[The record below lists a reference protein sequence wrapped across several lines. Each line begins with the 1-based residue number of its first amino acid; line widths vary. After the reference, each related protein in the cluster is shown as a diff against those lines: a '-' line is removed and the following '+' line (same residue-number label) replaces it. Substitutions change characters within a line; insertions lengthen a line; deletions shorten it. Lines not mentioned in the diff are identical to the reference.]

1 MDRTER
7 EASIA
12 RIMAERTGT
21 RPEDWYCVYRA
32 RHGMLAAC
40 EAVRATIGEGHVV
53 TQLLTCCTAVDPIL
67 AAGLIPRY
75 GEVSA
80 DTASL
85 DPAALP
91 LDSSVRAVM
100 LQHTFGLV
108 DDGASRR
115 IASAAHK
122 AGALVFEDCAHGVA
136 RMAKGPDGSP
146 LADVSFHS
154 FGVEKMLHAQFGG
167 AVWVNPEG
175 ASPRC
180 CKCCASASRSSP
192 SPEPTLRRSPGRSSS
207 GTESSTTCR
216 FPLRAGL
223 EDSSPRP
230 GFSNPPFRMRSVVA
244 VSRTT
249 PCVPSDAICDAVIE
263 AFGCLDEDVVTRT
276 EATRAYSELLAD
288 VPGVTL
294 LSSAAQGPY
303 QPLLKYPVLVADAA
317 TSDAVCEACCAAG
330 HYMTVWYRPELGP
343 GVLDESAYHVP
354 VDRSAIPVCDDMV
367 QRIPHA
373 PHQPGGR
380 GRTSRG
386 RCAQRRGLFI
396 ETAGPFLAPGRRR
409 YNRYPM

>member
-40 EAVRATIGEGHVV
+40 EAVYATIGEGHVV

-67 AAGLIPRY
+67 AAGLTPRY

-85 DPAALP
+85 DPSVLP

-115 IASAAHK
+115 IASAAHE
-122 AGALVFEDCAHGVA
+122 AGSLVFEDCAHGVA

-154 FGVEKMLHAQFGG
+154 FGVEKMLHTQFGG

-175 ASPRC
+175 ASPEVLQVLRERL
-180 CKCCASASRSSP
+180 AQLPVTGAHLTALTGTFVFWNRVFNHLP
-192 SPEPTLRRSPGRSSS
+192 LPVARGLRRFLSA
-207 GTESSTTCR
+207 T
-216 FPLRAGL
+216 GL
-223 EDSSPRP
+223 FEP
-230 GFSNPPFRMRSVVA
+230 A
-244 VSRTT
+244 VSDEERRGGVSHD
-249 PCVPSDAICDAVIE
+249 PMRPSDAICDAVIE
-263 AFGCLDEDVVTRT
+263 AFGCLDEDVVVRI

-294 LSSAAQGPY
+294 LASAAQGPY

-367 QRIPHA
+367 RRILTLPTNQGA
-373 PHQPGGR
+373 EGAREVVEVLKGVV
-380 GRTSRG
+380 SS
-386 RCAQRRGLFI
+386 
-396 ETAGPFLAPGRRR
+396 
-409 YNRYPM
+409 

>member
-32 RHGMLAAC
+32 RHGMLSAC
-40 EAVRATIGEGHVV
+40 EAVCATIGEGHVV

-115 IASAAHK
+115 IASAAHE

-154 FGVEKMLHAQFGG
+154 FGVEKMLHTQFGG

-175 ASPRC
+175 ASPEVLQVLRERL
-180 CKCCASASRSSP
+180 AQLPVTGAHLTALTGTFVFWNRVFNHLP
-192 SPEPTLRRSPGRSSS
+192 LPVARGLRRFLSA
-207 GTESSTTCR
+207 T
-216 FPLRAGL
+216 GL
-223 EDSSPRP
+223 FEP
-230 GFSNPPFRMRSVVA
+230 A
-244 VSRTT
+244 VSDEERRGGVSHD
-249 PCVPSDAICDAVIE
+249 PMRPSDAICDAVIE

-294 LSSAAQGPY
+294 LASAAQGPY

-367 QRIPHA
+367 RRILTLPTNQGA
-373 PHQPGGR
+373 EGAREVVEVLKGVV
-380 GRTSRG
+380 SS
-386 RCAQRRGLFI
+386 
-396 ETAGPFLAPGRRR
+396 
-409 YNRYPM
+409 

>member
-175 ASPRC
+175 ASPEVLQVLRERL
-180 CKCCASASRSSP
+180 AQLPVTGAHLTALTGTFVFWNRVFNHLP
-192 SPEPTLRRSPGRSSS
+192 LPVARGLRRFLSA
-207 GTESSTTCR
+207 T
-216 FPLRAGL
+216 GL
-223 EDSSPRP
+223 FEP
-230 GFSNPPFRMRSVVA
+230 A
-244 VSRTT
+244 VSDEERRGGVSHD
-249 PCVPSDAICDAVIE
+249 PMRPSDAICDAVIE

-367 QRIPHA
+367 QRILTLPTNQGA
-373 PHQPGGR
+373 EGARAVVDVLKGVV
-380 GRTSRG
+380 SS
-386 RCAQRRGLFI
+386 
-396 ETAGPFLAPGRRR
+396 
-409 YNRYPM
+409 

>member
-40 EAVRATIGEGHVV
+40 EAVHATIGEGHVV

-67 AAGLIPRY
+67 VAGLIPRY

-115 IASAAHK
+115 IASAAHE

-175 ASPRC
+175 ASPEVLQVLRERL
-180 CKCCASASRSSP
+180 AQLPVTGAHLTALTGTFVFWNRVFNHLP
-192 SPEPTLRRSPGRSSS
+192 LPVARGLRRFLSA
-207 GTESSTTCR
+207 T
-216 FPLRAGL
+216 GL
-223 EDSSPRP
+223 FEP
-230 GFSNPPFRMRSVVA
+230 A
-244 VSRTT
+244 VSDEERRGGVSHD
-249 PCVPSDAICDAVIE
+249 PMRPSDAICDAVIE

-294 LSSAAQGPY
+294 LASAAQGPY

-367 QRIPHA
+367 QRILTLPTNQGA
-373 PHQPGGR
+373 EGARAVVDVLKGVV
-380 GRTSRG
+380 SS
-386 RCAQRRGLFI
+386 
-396 ETAGPFLAPGRRR
+396 
-409 YNRYPM
+409 

>member
-40 EAVRATIGEGHVV
+40 EAVYATIGEGHVV

-67 AAGLIPRY
+67 AAGLTPRY

-85 DPAALP
+85 DPAVLP

-115 IASAAHK
+115 IASAAHE

-154 FGVEKMLHAQFGG
+154 FGVEKMLHTQFGG

-175 ASPRC
+175 G
-180 CKCCASASRSSP
+180 
-192 SPEPTLRRSPGRSSS
+192 SPEVLQVLRERLAQLPVTGAHLTALTGTFVFWNRVFNHLPLPVARGLRRFLSA
-207 GTESSTTCR
+207 T
-216 FPLRAGL
+216 GL
-223 EDSSPRP
+223 FEP
-230 GFSNPPFRMRSVVA
+230 A
-244 VSRTT
+244 VSDEERRGGVSHD
-249 PCVPSDAICDAVIE
+249 PMRPSDAICDAVVE
-263 AFGCLDEDVVTRT
+263 AFGCLDEDVVARI

-294 LSSAAQGPY
+294 LASAAQGPY

-367 QRIPHA
+367 RRILTLPTNQGA
-373 PHQPGGR
+373 VGAREVVEVLKGVV
-380 GRTSRG
+380 SS
-386 RCAQRRGLFI
+386 
-396 ETAGPFLAPGRRR
+396 
-409 YNRYPM
+409 

>member
-115 IASAAHK
+115 IASAAHE

-175 ASPRC
+175 ASPEVLQVLRERL
-180 CKCCASASRSSP
+180 AQLPVTGAHLTALTGTFVFWNRVFNHLP
-192 SPEPTLRRSPGRSSS
+192 LPVARGLRRFLSA
-207 GTESSTTCR
+207 T
-216 FPLRAGL
+216 GL
-223 EDSSPRP
+223 FEP
-230 GFSNPPFRMRSVVA
+230 A
-244 VSRTT
+244 VSDEERRGGVSHD
-249 PCVPSDAICDAVIE
+249 PMRPSDAICDAVIE

-294 LSSAAQGPY
+294 LASAAQGPY

-367 QRIPHA
+367 QRILTLPTNQGA
-373 PHQPGGR
+373 EGARAVVDVLKGVV
-380 GRTSRG
+380 SS
-386 RCAQRRGLFI
+386 
-396 ETAGPFLAPGRRR
+396 
-409 YNRYPM
+409 

>member
-85 DPAALP
+85 DSAALP

-115 IASAAHK
+115 IASAAHE

-175 ASPRC
+175 ASPEVLQVLRERL
-180 CKCCASASRSSP
+180 AQLPVTGAHLTALTGTFVFWNRVFNHLP
-192 SPEPTLRRSPGRSSS
+192 LPVARGLRRFLSA
-207 GTESSTTCR
+207 T
-216 FPLRAGL
+216 GL
-223 EDSSPRP
+223 FEP
-230 GFSNPPFRMRSVVA
+230 A
-244 VSRTT
+244 VSDEERRGGVSHD
-249 PCVPSDAICDAVIE
+249 PMRPSDAICDAVIE

-294 LSSAAQGPY
+294 LASAAQGPY

-367 QRIPHA
+367 QRILTLPTNQGA
-373 PHQPGGR
+373 EGARAVVDVLKGVV
-380 GRTSRG
+380 SS
-386 RCAQRRGLFI
+386 
-396 ETAGPFLAPGRRR
+396 
-409 YNRYPM
+409 

>member
-32 RHGMLAAC
+32 RHGMLSAC
-40 EAVRATIGEGHVV
+40 EAVCATIGEGHVV

-67 AAGLIPRY
+67 AAGLTPRY

-85 DPAALP
+85 DPAVLP

-115 IASAAHK
+115 IASAAHE

-154 FGVEKMLHAQFGG
+154 FGVEKMLHTQFGG

-175 ASPRC
+175 ASPEVLQVLRERL
-180 CKCCASASRSSP
+180 AQLPVTGAHLTALTGTFVFWNRVFNHLP
-192 SPEPTLRRSPGRSSS
+192 LPVARGLRRFLSA
-207 GTESSTTCR
+207 T
-216 FPLRAGL
+216 GL
-223 EDSSPRP
+223 FEP
-230 GFSNPPFRMRSVVA
+230 A
-244 VSRTT
+244 VSDEERRGGVSHD
-249 PCVPSDAICDAVIE
+249 PMRPSDAICDAVIE
-263 AFGCLDEDVVTRT
+263 AFGCLDEDVVARI

-294 LSSAAQGPY
+294 LASAAQGPY
-303 QPLLKYPVLVADAA
+303 QPLLKYPVLVAVAA

-367 QRIPHA
+367 RRILTLPTNQGA
-373 PHQPGGR
+373 EGAREVVEVLKGVV
-380 GRTSRG
+380 SS
-386 RCAQRRGLFI
+386 
-396 ETAGPFLAPGRRR
+396 
-409 YNRYPM
+409 

>member
-115 IASAAHK
+115 IASAAHE

-175 ASPRC
+175 ASPEVLQVLRERLVQLPVTG
-180 CKCCASASRSSP
+180 AHLTALTGTFVFWNRVFNHLP
-192 SPEPTLRRSPGRSSS
+192 LPVARGLRRFLSA
-207 GTESSTTCR
+207 T
-216 FPLRAGL
+216 GL
-223 EDSSPRP
+223 FEP
-230 GFSNPPFRMRSVVA
+230 A
-244 VSRTT
+244 VSDEERRGGVSHD
-249 PCVPSDAICDAVIE
+249 PMRPSDAICDAVIE

-294 LSSAAQGPY
+294 LASAAQGPY

-367 QRIPHA
+367 QRILTLPTNQGA
-373 PHQPGGR
+373 EGARAVVDVLKGVV
-380 GRTSRG
+380 SS
-386 RCAQRRGLFI
+386 
-396 ETAGPFLAPGRRR
+396 
-409 YNRYPM
+409 

>member
-1 MDRTER
+1 MDQTER

-115 IASAAHK
+115 IASAAHE

-175 ASPRC
+175 ASPEVLQVLRERL
-180 CKCCASASRSSP
+180 AQLPVTGAHLTALTGTFVFWNRVFNHLP
-192 SPEPTLRRSPGRSSS
+192 LPVARGLRRFLSA
-207 GTESSTTCR
+207 T
-216 FPLRAGL
+216 GL
-223 EDSSPRP
+223 FEP
-230 GFSNPPFRMRSVVA
+230 A
-244 VSRTT
+244 VSDEERRGGVSHD
-249 PCVPSDAICDAVIE
+249 PMRPSDAICDAVIE

-294 LSSAAQGPY
+294 LASAAQGPY

-367 QRIPHA
+367 QRILTLPTNQGA
-373 PHQPGGR
+373 EGARAVVDVLKGVV
-380 GRTSRG
+380 SS
-386 RCAQRRGLFI
+386 
-396 ETAGPFLAPGRRR
+396 
-409 YNRYPM
+409 

>member
-115 IASAAHK
+115 IASAAHE

-154 FGVEKMLHAQFGG
+154 FGVEKMLHTQFGG

-175 ASPRC
+175 ASPEVLQVLRERL
-180 CKCCASASRSSP
+180 AQLPVTGAHLTALTGTFVFWNRVFNHLP
-192 SPEPTLRRSPGRSSS
+192 LPVARGLRRFLSA
-207 GTESSTTCR
+207 T
-216 FPLRAGL
+216 GL
-223 EDSSPRP
+223 FEP
-230 GFSNPPFRMRSVVA
+230 A
-244 VSRTT
+244 VSDEERRGGVSHD
-249 PCVPSDAICDAVIE
+249 PMRPSDAICDAAIE

-294 LSSAAQGPY
+294 LASAAQGPY

-367 QRIPHA
+367 RRILTLPTNQGA
-373 PHQPGGR
+373 EGAREVVEVLKGVV
-380 GRTSRG
+380 SS
-386 RCAQRRGLFI
+386 
-396 ETAGPFLAPGRRR
+396 
-409 YNRYPM
+409 

>member
-115 IASAAHK
+115 IASAAHE

-175 ASPRC
+175 ASPEVLQVLRERL
-180 CKCCASASRSSP
+180 AQLPVTGAHLTALTGTFVFWNRVFNHLP
-192 SPEPTLRRSPGRSSS
+192 LPVARGLRRFLSA
-207 GTESSTTCR
+207 T
-216 FPLRAGL
+216 GL
-223 EDSSPRP
+223 FEP
-230 GFSNPPFRMRSVVA
+230 A
-244 VSRTT
+244 VSDEERRGG
-249 PCVPSDAICDAVIE
+249 VSHDLMRPSDAICDAVIE

-294 LSSAAQGPY
+294 LASAAQGPY

-367 QRIPHA
+367 QRILTLPTNQGA
-373 PHQPGGR
+373 EGARAVVDVLKGVV
-380 GRTSRG
+380 SS
-386 RCAQRRGLFI
+386 
-396 ETAGPFLAPGRRR
+396 
-409 YNRYPM
+409 

>member
-32 RHGMLAAC
+32 RHGMLSAC
-40 EAVRATIGEGHVV
+40 EAVCATIGEGHVV

-115 IASAAHK
+115 IASAAHE

-154 FGVEKMLHAQFGG
+154 FGVEKMLHTQFGG

-175 ASPRC
+175 ASPEVLQVLRERL
-180 CKCCASASRSSP
+180 AQLPVTGAHLTALTGTFVFWNRVFNHLP
-192 SPEPTLRRSPGRSSS
+192 LPVARGLRRFLSA
-207 GTESSTTCR
+207 T
-216 FPLRAGL
+216 GL
-223 EDSSPRP
+223 FEP
-230 GFSNPPFRMRSVVA
+230 A
-244 VSRTT
+244 VSDEERRGGVSHD
-249 PCVPSDAICDAVIE
+249 PMRPSDAICDAVIE
-263 AFGCLDEDVVTRT
+263 AFGCLDEDVVARI

-294 LSSAAQGPY
+294 LASAAQGPY

-367 QRIPHA
+367 RRILTLPTNQGA
-373 PHQPGGR
+373 VGAREVVEVLKGVV
-380 GRTSRG
+380 SS
-386 RCAQRRGLFI
+386 
-396 ETAGPFLAPGRRR
+396 
-409 YNRYPM
+409 

>member
-115 IASAAHK
+115 IASAAHE

-175 ASPRC
+175 ASPEVLQVLRERL
-180 CKCCASASRSSP
+180 AQLPVTGAHLTALTGTFVFWNRVFNHLP
-192 SPEPTLRRSPGRSSS
+192 LPVARGLRRFLSA
-207 GTESSTTCR
+207 T
-216 FPLRAGL
+216 GL
-223 EDSSPRP
+223 FEP
-230 GFSNPPFRMRSVVA
+230 A
-244 VSRTT
+244 VSDEERRGGVSHD
-249 PCVPSDAICDAVIE
+249 PMRPSDAICDAVIE

-294 LSSAAQGPY
+294 LASAAQGPY

-354 VDRSAIPVCDDMV
+354 IDRSAIPVCDDMV
-367 QRIPHA
+367 QRILTLPTNQGA
-373 PHQPGGR
+373 EGARAVVDVLKGVV
-380 GRTSRG
+380 SS
-386 RCAQRRGLFI
+386 
-396 ETAGPFLAPGRRR
+396 
-409 YNRYPM
+409 

>member
-40 EAVRATIGEGHVV
+40 EAVCATIGEGHVV

-67 AAGLIPRY
+67 AAGLTPRY

-85 DPAALP
+85 DPAVLP

-115 IASAAHK
+115 IASAAHE
-122 AGALVFEDCAHGVA
+122 AGSLVFEDCAHGVA

-154 FGVEKMLHAQFGG
+154 FGVEKMLHTQFGG

-175 ASPRC
+175 ASPEVLQVLRERL
-180 CKCCASASRSSP
+180 AQLPVTGAHLTALTGTFVFWNRVFNHLP
-192 SPEPTLRRSPGRSSS
+192 LPVARGLRRFLSA
-207 GTESSTTCR
+207 T
-216 FPLRAGL
+216 GL
-223 EDSSPRP
+223 FEP
-230 GFSNPPFRMRSVVA
+230 A
-244 VSRTT
+244 VSDEERRGGVSHD
-249 PCVPSDAICDAVIE
+249 PMRPSDAICDAVIE
-263 AFGCLDEDVVTRT
+263 AFGCLDEDVVARI

-294 LSSAAQGPY
+294 LASAAQGPY

-367 QRIPHA
+367 RRILTLPTNQGA
-373 PHQPGGR
+373 EGAREVVEVLKGVV
-380 GRTSRG
+380 SS
-386 RCAQRRGLFI
+386 
-396 ETAGPFLAPGRRR
+396 
-409 YNRYPM
+409 

>member
-115 IASAAHK
+115 IASAAHE

-175 ASPRC
+175 ASPEMLQVLRERL
-180 CKCCASASRSSP
+180 AQLPVTGAHLTALTGTFVFWNRVFNHLP
-192 SPEPTLRRSPGRSSS
+192 LPVARGLRRFLSA
-207 GTESSTTCR
+207 T
-216 FPLRAGL
+216 GL
-223 EDSSPRP
+223 FEP
-230 GFSNPPFRMRSVVA
+230 A
-244 VSRTT
+244 VSDEERRGGVSHD
-249 PCVPSDAICDAVIE
+249 PMRPSDAICDAVIE

-294 LSSAAQGPY
+294 LASAAQGPY

-367 QRIPHA
+367 QRILTLPTNQGA
-373 PHQPGGR
+373 EGARAVVDVLKGVV
-380 GRTSRG
+380 SS
-386 RCAQRRGLFI
+386 
-396 ETAGPFLAPGRRR
+396 
-409 YNRYPM
+409 

>member
-32 RHGMLAAC
+32 RHGMLVAC

-91 LDSSVRAVM
+91 LDSFVRAVM

-115 IASAAHK
+115 IASAAHE

-136 RMAKGPDGSP
+136 HMAKGPDGSP

-175 ASPRC
+175 ASPEVLQILRERL
-180 CKCCASASRSSP
+180 AQLPVTGAHLTALTGTFVFWNRVFNHLP
-192 SPEPTLRRSPGRSSS
+192 LPVARGLRRFLSA
-207 GTESSTTCR
+207 T
-216 FPLRAGL
+216 GL
-223 EDSSPRP
+223 FEP
-230 GFSNPPFRMRSVVA
+230 A
-244 VSRTT
+244 VSDEERRGGVSHD
-249 PCVPSDAICDAVIE
+249 PMRPSDAICDAVIE

-294 LSSAAQGPY
+294 LASAAQGPY

-367 QRIPHA
+367 RRILTLPTNQGA
-373 PHQPGGR
+373 EGAREVVEVLKGVV
-380 GRTSRG
+380 SS
-386 RCAQRRGLFI
+386 
-396 ETAGPFLAPGRRR
+396 
-409 YNRYPM
+409 

>member
-115 IASAAHK
+115 IASAAHE

-154 FGVEKMLHAQFGG
+154 FGVEKMLHTQFGG

-175 ASPRC
+175 ASPEVLQVLRERL
-180 CKCCASASRSSP
+180 AQLPVTGAHLTALTGTFVFWNRVFNHLP
-192 SPEPTLRRSPGRSSS
+192 LPVARGLRRFLFA
-207 GTESSTTCR
+207 T
-216 FPLRAGL
+216 GL
-223 EDSSPRP
+223 FEP
-230 GFSNPPFRMRSVVA
+230 A
-244 VSRTT
+244 VSDEERRGGVSHD
-249 PCVPSDAICDAVIE
+249 PMRPSDAICDAAIE

-294 LSSAAQGPY
+294 LASAAQGPY

-367 QRIPHA
+367 RRILTLPTNQGA
-373 PHQPGGR
+373 EGAREVVEVLKGVV
-380 GRTSRG
+380 SS
-386 RCAQRRGLFI
+386 
-396 ETAGPFLAPGRRR
+396 
-409 YNRYPM
+409 

>member
-12 RIMAERTGT
+12 RIMAERTRT

-115 IASAAHK
+115 IASAAHE

-175 ASPRC
+175 ASPEVLQVLRERL
-180 CKCCASASRSSP
+180 AQLPVTGAHLTALTGTFVFWNRVFNHLP
-192 SPEPTLRRSPGRSSS
+192 LPVARGLRRFLSA
-207 GTESSTTCR
+207 T
-216 FPLRAGL
+216 GL
-223 EDSSPRP
+223 FEP
-230 GFSNPPFRMRSVVA
+230 A
-244 VSRTT
+244 VSDEERRGGVSHD
-249 PCVPSDAICDAVIE
+249 PMRPSDAICDAVIE

-294 LSSAAQGPY
+294 LASAAQGPY

-367 QRIPHA
+367 QRILTLPTNQGA
-373 PHQPGGR
+373 EGARAVVDVLKGVV
-380 GRTSRG
+380 SS
-386 RCAQRRGLFI
+386 
-396 ETAGPFLAPGRRR
+396 
-409 YNRYPM
+409 

>member
-67 AAGLIPRY
+67 AAGLTPRY

-115 IASAAHK
+115 IASAAHE

-175 ASPRC
+175 ASPEVLQVLRERL
-180 CKCCASASRSSP
+180 AQLPVTGAHLTALTGTFVFWNRVFNHLP
-192 SPEPTLRRSPGRSSS
+192 LPVARGLRRFLSA
-207 GTESSTTCR
+207 T
-216 FPLRAGL
+216 GL
-223 EDSSPRP
+223 FEP
-230 GFSNPPFRMRSVVA
+230 A
-244 VSRTT
+244 VSDEERRGGVSHD
-249 PCVPSDAICDAVIE
+249 PMRPSDAICDAVIE

-294 LSSAAQGPY
+294 LASAAQGPY

-367 QRIPHA
+367 QRILTLPTNQGA
-373 PHQPGGR
+373 EGARAVVDVLKGVV
-380 GRTSRG
+380 SS
-386 RCAQRRGLFI
+386 
-396 ETAGPFLAPGRRR
+396 
-409 YNRYPM
+409 

>member
-40 EAVRATIGEGHVV
+40 EAVCATIGEGHVV

-67 AAGLIPRY
+67 AADLTPRY

-85 DPAALP
+85 DPAVLP

-115 IASAAHK
+115 IASAAHE
-122 AGALVFEDCAHGVA
+122 AGSLVFEDCAHGVA

-154 FGVEKMLHAQFGG
+154 FGVEKMLHTQFGG

-175 ASPRC
+175 ASPEVLQVLRERL
-180 CKCCASASRSSP
+180 AQLPVTGAHLTALTGTFVFWNRVFNHLP
-192 SPEPTLRRSPGRSSS
+192 LPVARGLRRFLSA
-207 GTESSTTCR
+207 T
-216 FPLRAGL
+216 GL
-223 EDSSPRP
+223 FEP
-230 GFSNPPFRMRSVVA
+230 A
-244 VSRTT
+244 VSDEERRGGVSHD
-249 PCVPSDAICDAVIE
+249 PMRPSDAICDAVIE
-263 AFGCLDEDVVTRT
+263 AFGCLDEDVVARI

-294 LSSAAQGPY
+294 LASAAQGPY

-367 QRIPHA
+367 RRILTLPTNQGA
-373 PHQPGGR
+373 EGAREVVEVLKGVV
-380 GRTSRG
+380 SS
-386 RCAQRRGLFI
+386 
-396 ETAGPFLAPGRRR
+396 
-409 YNRYPM
+409 

>member
-40 EAVRATIGEGHVV
+40 EAVCATIGEGHVV

-67 AAGLIPRY
+67 AAGLTPRY

-85 DPAALP
+85 DPAVLP

-115 IASAAHK
+115 IASAAHE

-154 FGVEKMLHAQFGG
+154 FGVEKMLHTQFGG

-175 ASPRC
+175 ASPEVLQVLRERL
-180 CKCCASASRSSP
+180 AQLPVTGAHLTALTGTFVFWNRVFNHLP
-192 SPEPTLRRSPGRSSS
+192 LPVARGLRRFLSA
-207 GTESSTTCR
+207 T
-216 FPLRAGL
+216 GL
-223 EDSSPRP
+223 FEP
-230 GFSNPPFRMRSVVA
+230 A
-244 VSRTT
+244 VSDEERRGGVSHD
-249 PCVPSDAICDAVIE
+249 PMRPSDAICDAVIE
-263 AFGCLDEDVVTRT
+263 AFGCLDEDVVARI

-294 LSSAAQGPY
+294 LASAAQGPY

-367 QRIPHA
+367 RRILTLPTNQGA
-373 PHQPGGR
+373 EGAREVVEVLKGVV
-380 GRTSRG
+380 SS
-386 RCAQRRGLFI
+386 
-396 ETAGPFLAPGRRR
+396 
-409 YNRYPM
+409 

>member
-115 IASAAHK
+115 IASAAHE

-175 ASPRC
+175 ASPEVLQVLRERL
-180 CKCCASASRSSP
+180 AQLPVTGAHLTALTGTFVFWNRVFNHLP
-192 SPEPTLRRSPGRSSS
+192 LPVARGLRRFLSA
-207 GTESSTTCR
+207 T
-216 FPLRAGL
+216 GL
-223 EDSSPRP
+223 FEP
-230 GFSNPPFRMRSVVA
+230 A
-244 VSRTT
+244 VSDEERRGGVSHD
-249 PCVPSDAICDAVIE
+249 PMRPSDAICDAVIE

-294 LSSAAQGPY
+294 LASAAQGPY
-303 QPLLKYPVLVADAA
+303 QPLLKYPVLVADVA

-367 QRIPHA
+367 QRILTLPTNQGA
-373 PHQPGGR
+373 EGARAVVDVLKGVV
-380 GRTSRG
+380 SS
-386 RCAQRRGLFI
+386 
-396 ETAGPFLAPGRRR
+396 
-409 YNRYPM
+409 

>member
-32 RHGMLAAC
+32 RHGMLSAC
-40 EAVRATIGEGHVV
+40 EAVCATIGEGHVV

-67 AAGLIPRY
+67 AAGLTPRY

-85 DPAALP
+85 DPAVLP

-115 IASAAHK
+115 IASAAHE

-154 FGVEKMLHAQFGG
+154 FGVEKMLHTQFGG

-175 ASPRC
+175 ASPEVLQVLRERL
-180 CKCCASASRSSP
+180 AQLPVTGAHLTALTGTFVFWNRVFNHLP
-192 SPEPTLRRSPGRSSS
+192 LPVARGLRRFLSA
-207 GTESSTTCR
+207 T
-216 FPLRAGL
+216 GL
-223 EDSSPRP
+223 FEP
-230 GFSNPPFRMRSVVA
+230 A
-244 VSRTT
+244 VSDEERRGGVSHD
-249 PCVPSDAICDAVIE
+249 PMRPSDAICDAVIE

-294 LSSAAQGPY
+294 LASAAQGPY

-367 QRIPHA
+367 RRILTLPTNQGA
-373 PHQPGGR
+373 EGAREVVEVLKGVV
-380 GRTSRG
+380 SS
-386 RCAQRRGLFI
+386 
-396 ETAGPFLAPGRRR
+396 
-409 YNRYPM
+409 

>member
-115 IASAAHK
+115 IASAAHE

-154 FGVEKMLHAQFGG
+154 FGVEKMLHTQFGG

-175 ASPRC
+175 ASPEVLQVLRERL
-180 CKCCASASRSSP
+180 AQLPVTGAHLTALTGTFVFWNRVFNHLP
-192 SPEPTLRRSPGRSSS
+192 LPVARGLRRFLSA
-207 GTESSTTCR
+207 T
-216 FPLRAGL
+216 GL
-223 EDSSPRP
+223 FEP
-230 GFSNPPFRMRSVVA
+230 A
-244 VSRTT
+244 VSDEERRGGVSHD
-249 PCVPSDAICDAVIE
+249 PMRPSDAICDAVIE
-263 AFGCLDEDVVTRT
+263 AFGCLDEDVVARI

-294 LSSAAQGPY
+294 LASAAQGPY

-367 QRIPHA
+367 RRILTLPTNQGA
-373 PHQPGGR
+373 EGAREVVEVLKGVV
-380 GRTSRG
+380 SS
-386 RCAQRRGLFI
+386 
-396 ETAGPFLAPGRRR
+396 
-409 YNRYPM
+409 

>member
-21 RPEDWYCVYRA
+21 HPEDWYCVYRA

-85 DPAALP
+85 DSAALP

-115 IASAAHK
+115 IASAAHE

-136 RMAKGPDGSP
+136 RMAKGSDGSP

-175 ASPRC
+175 ASPEVLQVLRERL
-180 CKCCASASRSSP
+180 AQLPVTGAHLTALTGTFVFWNRVFNHLP
-192 SPEPTLRRSPGRSSS
+192 LPVARGLRRFLSA
-207 GTESSTTCR
+207 T
-216 FPLRAGL
+216 GL
-223 EDSSPRP
+223 FEP
-230 GFSNPPFRMRSVVA
+230 A
-244 VSRTT
+244 VSDEERRGGVSHD
-249 PCVPSDAICDAVIE
+249 PMRPSDAICDAVIE

-294 LSSAAQGPY
+294 LASAAQGPY

-367 QRIPHA
+367 QRILTLPTNQGA
-373 PHQPGGR
+373 EGARAVVDVLKGVV
-380 GRTSRG
+380 SS
-386 RCAQRRGLFI
+386 
-396 ETAGPFLAPGRRR
+396 
-409 YNRYPM
+409 

>member
-115 IASAAHK
+115 IASAAHE

-175 ASPRC
+175 ASPEVLHVLRERL
-180 CKCCASASRSSP
+180 AQLPVTGAHLTALTGTFVFWNRVFNHLP
-192 SPEPTLRRSPGRSSS
+192 LPVARGLRRFLSA
-207 GTESSTTCR
+207 T
-216 FPLRAGL
+216 GL
-223 EDSSPRP
+223 FEP
-230 GFSNPPFRMRSVVA
+230 A
-244 VSRTT
+244 VSDEERRGGVSHD
-249 PCVPSDAICDAVIE
+249 PMRPSDAICDAVIE

-294 LSSAAQGPY
+294 LASAAQGPY

-367 QRIPHA
+367 QRILTLPTNQGA
-373 PHQPGGR
+373 EGARAVVDVLKGVV
-380 GRTSRG
+380 SS
-386 RCAQRRGLFI
+386 
-396 ETAGPFLAPGRRR
+396 
-409 YNRYPM
+409 

>member
-175 ASPRC
+175 ASPEVLQVLRERL
-180 CKCCASASRSSP
+180 AQLPVTGAHLTALTGTFVFWNRVFNHLP
-192 SPEPTLRRSPGRSSS
+192 LPVARGLRRFLSA
-207 GTESSTTCR
+207 T
-216 FPLRAGL
+216 GL
-223 EDSSPRP
+223 FEP
-230 GFSNPPFRMRSVVA
+230 A
-244 VSRTT
+244 VSDEERRGGVSHD
-249 PCVPSDAICDAVIE
+249 PMRPSDAICDAVIE

-354 VDRSAIPVCDDMV
+354 VDSSSIPLCDYMV
-367 QRIPHA
+367 QRILTLPTNQGA
-373 PHQPGGR
+373 EGARAVVDVLNGVV
-380 GRTSRG
+380 SS
-386 RCAQRRGLFI
+386 
-396 ETAGPFLAPGRRR
+396 
-409 YNRYPM
+409 

>member
-12 RIMAERTGT
+12 HIMAERTGT

-32 RHGMLAAC
+32 RHGMLSAC
-40 EAVRATIGEGHVV
+40 EAVCATIGEGHVV

-67 AAGLIPRY
+67 AAGLTPRY

-115 IASAAHK
+115 IASAAHE

-154 FGVEKMLHAQFGG
+154 FGVEKMLHTQFGG

-175 ASPRC
+175 ASPEVLQVLRERL
-180 CKCCASASRSSP
+180 AQLPVTGAHLTALTGTFVFWNRVFNHLP
-192 SPEPTLRRSPGRSSS
+192 LPVARGLRRFLSA
-207 GTESSTTCR
+207 T
-216 FPLRAGL
+216 GL
-223 EDSSPRP
+223 FEP
-230 GFSNPPFRMRSVVA
+230 A
-244 VSRTT
+244 VSDEERRGGVSHD
-249 PCVPSDAICDAVIE
+249 PMRPSDAICDAAIE

-294 LSSAAQGPY
+294 LASAAQGPY

-354 VDRSAIPVCDDMV
+354 ADRSAIPVCDDMV
-367 QRIPHA
+367 RRILTLPTNQGA
-373 PHQPGGR
+373 VGAREVVEVLKGVV
-380 GRTSRG
+380 SS
-386 RCAQRRGLFI
+386 
-396 ETAGPFLAPGRRR
+396 
-409 YNRYPM
+409 

>member
-32 RHGMLAAC
+32 RHGMLSAC
-40 EAVRATIGEGHVV
+40 EAVCATIGEGHVV

-67 AAGLIPRY
+67 AAGLTPRY

-85 DPAALP
+85 DPAVLP

-115 IASAAHK
+115 IASAAHE

-154 FGVEKMLHAQFGG
+154 FGVEKMLHTQFGG

-175 ASPRC
+175 ASPEVLQVLRERL
-180 CKCCASASRSSP
+180 AQLPVTGAHLTALTGTFVFWNRVFNHLP
-192 SPEPTLRRSPGRSSS
+192 LPVARGLRRFLSA
-207 GTESSTTCR
+207 T
-216 FPLRAGL
+216 GL
-223 EDSSPRP
+223 FEP
-230 GFSNPPFRMRSVVA
+230 A
-244 VSRTT
+244 VSDEERRGGVSHD
-249 PCVPSDAICDAVIE
+249 PMRPSDAICDAVIE
-263 AFGCLDEDVVTRT
+263 AFGCLDEDVVARI

-294 LSSAAQGPY
+294 LASAAQGPY

-367 QRIPHA
+367 RRILTLPTNQGA
-373 PHQPGGR
+373 EGAREVVEVLKGVV
-380 GRTSRG
+380 SS
-386 RCAQRRGLFI
+386 
-396 ETAGPFLAPGRRR
+396 
-409 YNRYPM
+409 

>member
-115 IASAAHK
+115 IASAAHE

-175 ASPRC
+175 ASPEVLQVLRERL
-180 CKCCASASRSSP
+180 AQLPVTGAHLTALTGTFVFWNRVFNHLP
-192 SPEPTLRRSPGRSSS
+192 LPVARGLRRFLSA
-207 GTESSTTCR
+207 T
-216 FPLRAGL
+216 GL
-223 EDSSPRP
+223 FEP
-230 GFSNPPFRMRSVVA
+230 A
-244 VSRTT
+244 VSDEERRGGVSHD
-249 PCVPSDAICDAVIE
+249 PMRPSDAICDAVIE
-263 AFGCLDEDVVTRT
+263 AFGCLDEDVVARI

-294 LSSAAQGPY
+294 LASAAQGPY

-367 QRIPHA
+367 RRILTLPTNQGA
-373 PHQPGGR
+373 EGAREVVDVLKGVV
-380 GRTSRG
+380 SS
-386 RCAQRRGLFI
+386 
-396 ETAGPFLAPGRRR
+396 
-409 YNRYPM
+409 

>member
-32 RHGMLAAC
+32 RHGMLSAC
-40 EAVRATIGEGHVV
+40 EAVCATIGEGHVV

-67 AAGLIPRY
+67 AAGLTPRY

-115 IASAAHK
+115 IASAAHE

-154 FGVEKMLHAQFGG
+154 FGVEKMLHTQFGG

-175 ASPRC
+175 ASPEVLQVLRERL
-180 CKCCASASRSSP
+180 AQLPVTGAHLTALTGTFVFWNRVFNHLP
-192 SPEPTLRRSPGRSSS
+192 LPVARGLRRFLSA
-207 GTESSTTCR
+207 T
-216 FPLRAGL
+216 GL
-223 EDSSPRP
+223 FEP
-230 GFSNPPFRMRSVVA
+230 A
-244 VSRTT
+244 VSDEERRGGVSHD
-249 PCVPSDAICDAVIE
+249 PMRPSDAICDAVIE

-294 LSSAAQGPY
+294 LASAAQGPY

-367 QRIPHA
+367 QRILTLPTNQGA
-373 PHQPGGR
+373 EGARAVVDVLKGVV
-380 GRTSRG
+380 SS
-386 RCAQRRGLFI
+386 
-396 ETAGPFLAPGRRR
+396 
-409 YNRYPM
+409 

>member
-85 DPAALP
+85 DSAALP

-115 IASAAHK
+115 IASAAHE

-175 ASPRC
+175 ASP
-180 CKCCASASRSSP
+180 
-192 SPEPTLRRSPGRSSS
+192 EVLQVLRERLAQLPVTGAHL
-207 GTESSTTCR
+207 T
-216 FPLRAGL
+216 A
-223 EDSSPRP
+223 
-230 GFSNPPFRMRSVVA
+230 
-244 VSRTT
+244 
-249 PCVPSDAICDAVIE
+249 
-263 AFGCLDEDVVTRT
+263 CLL
-276 EATRAYSELLAD
+276 Y
-288 VPGVTL
+288 
-294 LSSAAQGPY
+294 
-303 QPLLKYPVLVADAA
+303 
-317 TSDAVCEACCAAG
+317 
-330 HYMTVWYRPELGP
+330 
-343 GVLDESAYHVP
+343 
-354 VDRSAIPVCDDMV
+354 
-367 QRIPHA
+367 
-373 PHQPGGR
+373 
-380 GRTSRG
+380 TSR
-386 RCAQRRGLFI
+386 CV
-396 ETAGPFLAPGRRR
+396 
-409 YNRYPM
+409 

>member
-32 RHGMLAAC
+32 RHGMLSAC
-40 EAVRATIGEGHVV
+40 EAVCATIGEGHVV

-67 AAGLIPRY
+67 AAGLTPRY

-85 DPAALP
+85 DPAVLP

-115 IASAAHK
+115 IASAAHE

-154 FGVEKMLHAQFGG
+154 FGVEKMLHTQFGG

-175 ASPRC
+175 ASPEVLQVLRERL
-180 CKCCASASRSSP
+180 AQLPVTGAHLTALTGTFVFWNRVFNHLP
-192 SPEPTLRRSPGRSSS
+192 LPVARGLRRFLS
-207 GTESSTTCR
+207 
-216 FPLRAGL
+216 
-223 EDSSPRP
+223 
-230 GFSNPPFRMRSVVA
+230 GFSTPPFRMRSVVA
-244 VSRTT
+244 ASRMT
-249 PCVPSDAICDAVIE
+249 PCV
-263 AFGCLDEDVVTRT
+263 
-276 EATRAYSELLAD
+276 RA
-288 VPGVTL
+288 
-294 LSSAAQGPY
+294 
-303 QPLLKYPVLVADAA
+303 
-317 TSDAVCEACCAAG
+317 
-330 HYMTVWYRPELGP
+330 M
-343 GVLDESAYHVP
+343 
-354 VDRSAIPVCDDMV
+354 RSAMRSSRRSGAWMRMSWRASRP
-367 QRIPHA
+367 
-373 PHQPGGR
+373 R
-380 GRTSRG
+380 GRTRS
-386 RCAQRRGLFI
+386 
-396 ETAGPFLAPGRRR
+396 FLPTSPA
-409 YNRYPM
+409 

>member
-115 IASAAHK
+115 IASAAHE

-154 FGVEKMLHAQFGG
+154 FGVEKMLHTQFGG

-175 ASPRC
+175 A
-180 CKCCASASRSSP
+180 A
-192 SPEPTLRRSPGRSSS
+192 PEVLQVLRERLAQLPVTGAHLTALTGTFVFWNRVFNHLPLPVARGLRRFLFA
-207 GTESSTTCR
+207 T
-216 FPLRAGL
+216 GL
-223 EDSSPRP
+223 FEP
-230 GFSNPPFRMRSVVA
+230 A
-244 VSRTT
+244 VSDEERRGGVSHD
-249 PCVPSDAICDAVIE
+249 PMRPSDAICDAAIE

-294 LSSAAQGPY
+294 LASAAQGPY

-367 QRIPHA
+367 RRILTLPTNQGA
-373 PHQPGGR
+373 VGAREVVEVLKGVV
-380 GRTSRG
+380 SS
-386 RCAQRRGLFI
+386 
-396 ETAGPFLAPGRRR
+396 
-409 YNRYPM
+409 